1 MSLNESLKPEAP
13 SKILRGRKPKYV
25 AKFKALVGALV
36 ALGVIELIGSLV
48 VWFMHRGNSYQLLND
63 KTMSAEALLF
73 VGIVPILIA
82 LPIIIISAIRH
93 KFLYAGGYIYGG
105 KKIAVAA
112 ANKEFNRNWRD
123 YFVEKYRD
131 SHRRSCENPY
141 VGAYYWE
148 GEAALEA
155 SLALAVKKS
164 GFLRCCTVFL
174 SYTLFLNIMVC
185 AVMYGYGNLLKPL
198 VSLWFSL
205 EAIFPLNIP
214 MLVSFLM
221 LAGGIFFLW
230 PERYKG
236 FWKKLIGMISFSSK
250 GEICISLAIILILL
264 GFPFGMILLV
274 SGLFLHLFSL
284 TCYLRSYEDYVDAFL
299 LHKYKIYIPWEGILL
314 KVGDADRFIFDPC
327 AYTIEDYEKFKK
339 MATYGWAAI
348 EI

>member
-1 MSLNESLKPEAP
+1 MSQNESLKQEALLKN
-13 SKILRGRKPKYV
+13 SRGRKPKYI
-25 AKFKALVGALV
+25 AKFKASVGALV
-36 ALGVIELIGSLV
+36 AIGVIELIGSLV

-73 VGIVPILIA
+73 VGIVPVLIA

-93 KFLYAGGYIYGG
+93 KFLYAVGSNRYGG
-105 KKIAVAA
+105 IAVAA
-112 ANKEFNRNWRD
+112 ADKKSNENWRD
-123 YFVEKYRD
+123 YFAEEYRK
-131 SHRRSCENPY
+131 SYHHHTVNPY

-148 GEAALEA
+148 GEAALEDC
-155 SLALAVKKS
+155 LALAVKKS

-205 EAIFPLNIP
+205 EAIFLNIP

-250 GEICISLAIILILL
+250 GEICISLVIILILL

-284 TCYLRSYEDYVDAFL
+284 TCYLRSYEDYGNAFCT
-299 LHKYKIYIPWEGILL
+299 IYIPWEGISLD
-314 KVGDADRFIFDPC
+314 GFHADQFIFDPF
-327 AYTIEDYEKFKK
+327 AYTIEDYEKFKNLK
-339 MATYGWAAI
+339 RWQPTVKL
-348 EI
+348 

>member
-93 KFLYAGGYIYGG
+93 KFLYAVGGNRHGDIE
-105 KKIAVAA
+105 VAA
-112 ANKEFNRNWRD
+112 ANKEFNENWRN
-123 YFVEKYRD
+123 YFAEEFRESYHHHKV
-131 SHRRSCENPY
+131 NPY

-148 GEAALEA
+148 GEAALEDC
-155 SLALAVKKS
+155 LALAVKKS

-205 EAIFPLNIP
+205 EAIYPLNIP
-214 MLVSFLM
+214 MLVSSLV

-230 PERYKG
+230 PVRYKG
-236 FWKKLIGMISFSSK
+236 FWKKLVSKISFSSK
-250 GEICISLAIILILL
+250 TEICISLAIILILL

-284 TCYLRSYEDYVDAFL
+284 TCYLRSYEDYVDAFC
-299 LHKYKIYIPWEGILL
+299 KIYIPWKGISWT
-314 KVGDADRFIFDPC
+314 GFYADQFIFDPF
-327 AYTIEDYEKFKK
+327 AYTIEDYEKFKE

-348 EI
+348 EL

>member
-1 MSLNESLKPEAP
+1 MSQNESLKPEAP

-36 ALGVIELIGSLV
+36 ALAVIELIGSLV

-73 VGIVPILIA
+73 VGIVPVLIA
-82 LPIIIISAIRH
+82 LPIIIIAAIRH
-93 KFLYAGGYIYGG
+93 KFLYVVRDTSSSYIHVATAD
-105 KKIAVAA
+105 KK
-112 ANKEFNRNWRD
+112 FNENWRD
-123 YFVEKYRD
+123 YFAEECRESYHHHKV
-131 SHRRSCENPY
+131 NPY

-148 GEAALEA
+148 GEAALEDC
-155 SLALAVKKS
+155 LALAVEKS

-250 GEICISLAIILILL
+250 GEICISLVIIPILL
-264 GFPFGMILLV
+264 VFPLGMILLV

-284 TCYLRSYEDYVDAFL
+284 TCYLRSYEDYVDAFC
-299 LHKYKIYIPWEGILL
+299 KIYIPWKGISWT
-314 KVGDADRFIFDPC
+314 GFYADQFIFDPF
-327 AYTIEDYEKFKK
+327 AYTIEDYEKFKE
-339 MATYGWAAI
+339 MATYG
-348 EI
+348 